1 MTCDYELKECE
12 HTFSNMA
19 KRYSYCSEAYFGLGK
34 IYFSR
39 DHLSKAQEMFE
50 YALKG
55 PKSDPVYNLWAAMT
69 QLYLYRKTKKLDK
82 QYYLAKRI
90 GK

>member
-1 MTCDYELKECE
+1 
-12 HTFSNMA
+12 MA

-39 DHLSKAQEMFE
+39 DHLAKAQEMFE

-55 PKSDPVYNLWAAMT
+55 PKRDPVYCLWAAMT
-69 QLYLYRKTKKLDK
+69 QLYLYRKTTKLDK
-82 QYYLAKRI
+82 KFHLAKKI
-90 GK
+90 EK

>member
-1 MTCDYELKECE
+1 
-12 HTFSNMA
+12 MA
-19 KRYSYCSEAYFGLGK
+19 KKYSYCSEAYFGLGK

-39 DHLSKAQEMFE
+39 DHLVKALEMFE

-55 PKSDPVYNLWAAMT
+55 PKRDPVYCLWTAMT

-82 QYYLAKRI
+82 KFHLAKKI
-90 GK
+90 EK